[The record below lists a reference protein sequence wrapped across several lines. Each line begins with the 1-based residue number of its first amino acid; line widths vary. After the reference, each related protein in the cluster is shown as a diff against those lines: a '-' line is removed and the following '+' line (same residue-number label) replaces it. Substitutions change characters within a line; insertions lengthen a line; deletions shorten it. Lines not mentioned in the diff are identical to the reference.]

1 MKTAFELKK
10 SQNRKDWVSKPLD
23 SKFQEQRFSPHP
35 CEQPPKKA
43 LNRSKK
49 AWLNSQFPQAP
60 SILGRSRACKRQ
72 CRSVPLLWRRRTSG
86 TWSGGCQTH
95 STVPGSFS
103 KVPILTAA
111 TMLEIGDALNL
122 RCADLTKRKRPRS
135 KSLQVR
141 LSEGYQPK
149 VVL

>member
-1 MKTAFELKK
+1 MSYKKRPESERLGLKTLRF
-10 SQNRKDWVSKPLD
+10 Q
-23 SKFQEQRFSPHP
+23 FQEQRFNPHP

-49 AWLNSQFPQAP
+49 AWLDSRFPQAP
-60 SILGRSRACKRQ
+60 SILGRSHACKRQ
-72 CRSVPLLWRRRTSG
+72 RRSVPLLWRRKTSG

-103 KVPILTAA
+103 KVPILTAV

-122 RCADLTKRKRPRS
+122 RCADLTERKRPRS

-141 LSEGYQPK
+141 LSAGYLPK